1 MLFADDISLFSA
13 VYDSNASRDAVNGN
27 SEKIAEWAFQWKMQF
42 NPDLK
47 KQAQGNIFSRKTLE
61 AQGNIF
67 SRKTLESVY
76 SAVQF
81 NDSAVACVNIKK
93 QVDLFL
99 NEKLKFSHHIK
110 EKLDKAMKGVS
121 VIKKLSN
128 VPPRHTLVTIYKSF
142 VRPHLDYGDICPPGQ
157 WRL

>member
-1 MLFADDISLFSA
+1 MLVADDISLFSA

-61 AQGNIF
+61 
-67 SRKTLESVY
+67 SVY

-81 NDSAVACVNIKK
+81 NDSAVARVNIKK

>member
-61 AQGNIF
+61 
-67 SRKTLESVY
+67 SVY

-81 NDSAVACVNIKK
+81 NGLAVAHVNIKK

-99 NEKLKFSHHIK
+99 NEKLKFIHHIK

>member
-47 KQAQGNIFSRKTLE
+47 KQ

>member
-61 AQGNIF
+61 
-67 SRKTLESVY
+67 SVY

-81 NDSAVACVNIKK
+81 NGLAVARVNIKK

-99 NEKLKFSHHIK
+99 NEKLKFIHHIK